1 MTGGNYLNKDVLA
14 LETPH
19 IGYVIRETENKI
31 IVYNGIMDRYDI
43 PKSEIQNTGS
53 RNVLIGLPLYGI
65 VHEYKV
71 RREEEEPLPI
81 TTERYMN
88 KLELQNLL
96 RIK

>member
-1 MTGGNYLNKDVLA
+1 MTGGNYLNKHVLA

-65 VHEYKV
+65 VHKYKV
-71 RREEEEPLPI
+71 NREEELLSPI
-81 TTERYMN
+81 RTTERYMN
-88 KLELQNLL
+88 KLESY
-96 RIK
+96 RTC

>member
-43 PKSEIQNTGS
+43 PKSEIQNTG

-65 VHEYKV
+65 VHKYKV

-81 TTERYMN
+81 INATKRYTD
-88 KLELQNLL
+88 KLEIY
-96 RIK
+96 RTC